1 MRDRAA
7 FCLVIIV
14 INGIF
19 SKRDNEQKRPLC
31 PFSVK
36 HVLMMH
42 LITFQFDHGQ
52 GRFCNFYH
60 MEIFSSKF

>member
-19 SKRDNEQKRPLC
+19 SKRDNEQKKGL
-31 PFSVK
+31 FALLV
-36 HVLMMH
+36 
-42 LITFQFDHGQ
+42 
-52 GRFCNFYH
+52 
-60 MEIFSSKF
+60 